1 MIIIELDDGKIYRKA
16 LYLMEQKPWFPVDF
30 LLNQPNEIVI
40 TGIKLPASSRPS
52 LWTKNAKSLTH
63 WCAEEPKYEMQRMT
77 WGFAFQIYQLY
88 KVSYIHMF
96 VKVFYPEVWK
106 MNWLV
111 VSNMNFM
118 FHLYMGYYGMSSE
131 THWRTPS
138 FFKMGTLHHQMISHE
153 FWHRSIQGCPCPYI
167 ARIQGSPWSSPS
179 RTLAP

>member
-40 TGIKLPASSRPS
+40 TGIKLPASSQPS

-111 VSNMNFM
+111 VSNINFYVP
-118 FHLYMGYYGMSSE
+118 FIYGILWDVIRNPL
-131 THWRTPS
+131 TFTPCT
-138 FFKMGTLHHQMISHE
+138 FFKMGTASTTRWSPMSFDIDQSRAPAHI
-153 FWHRSIQGCPCPYI
+153 FNGNF
-167 ARIQGSPWSSPS
+167 RILIW
-179 RTLAP
+179 RYCTI

>member
-1 MIIIELDDGKIYRKA
+1 MIIIELDYGKIYRKA

-111 VSNMNFM
+111 VSNINFYVP
-118 FHLYMGYYGMSSE
+118 FIYGILWDVIRNPL
-131 THWRTPS
+131 TN
-138 FFKMGTLHHQMISHE
+138 
-153 FWHRSIQGCPCPYI
+153 SIIFQDGHI
-167 ARIQGSPWSSPS
+167 APPENDWNVLILEVLNSCHP
-179 RTLAP
+179 T